1 MELIRSFFDLE
12 LLWDFRSQLF
22 DGLLTTVELAVVA
35 FAVSLFPALLI
46 ALARSYGPRPLS
58 VALFV
63 VVSMV
68 RSLPAIVSVVFIF
81 FALPF
86 VGITLSAFLSV
97 VSAVAVVQ
105 AIYLSEVFRGGL
117 AAVDPGQ
124 FEAARAV
131 GLRTGAALRR
141 VILPQAAVV
150 AAPTFISANIQLVQN
165 TTIAVAVGLGDLL
178 STALDIQTETGNP
191 SALLAAALLY
201 LLLLLPP
208 LQLAKRYAARA
219 AERGV
224 A

>member
-1 MELIRSFFDLE
+1 VDLIRSFFDLG

-22 DGLLTTVELAVVA
+22 RGMLTTVELTVVA
-35 FAVSLFPALLI
+35 FTVSLIPGLLI
-46 ALARSYGPRPLS
+46 ALARRYGPRPLS
-58 VALFV
+58 VVLLGL
-63 VVSMV
+63 VSLV
-68 RSLPAIVSVVFIF
+68 RSVPAIVSVVFIF

-86 VGITLSAFLSV
+86 VGVTLSAFVSV
-97 VSAVAVVQ
+97 VSAIAVVQ
-105 AIYLSEVFRGGL
+105 AIYLSEVFRGAL

-124 FEAARAV
+124 FEAARAI
-131 GLRTGAALRR
+131 GLRTAPALRL

-150 AAPTFISANIQLVQN
+150 AAPAFISANIQLVQN

-219 AERGV
+219 DV
-224 A
+224 AR